1 MQTMGETK
9 SWKKA
14 VIFSLYNKLPLCLCV
29 HIMRRASSRC
39 VGTGRSTYARR
50 RRAISIGRCERC
62 YRCYPPICNSKCDN
76 KTCFPGISSNEK
88 IVNFIRYG
96 ATTVIPY
103 PGF

>member
-50 RRAISIGRCERC
+50 RRAISIQDHGDRVFLL
-62 YRCYPPICNSKCDN
+62 S
-76 KTCFPGISSNEK
+76 
-88 IVNFIRYG
+88 
-96 ATTVIPY
+96 PY
-103 PGF
+103 LQSYV